1 MSAAAET
8 VVRPAGSSGRASG
21 ILFISDQGRTLLLRR
36 GKGGDHPLRWGLPGG
51 HLEEGE
57 TAETAARRE
66 VREETGYR
74 YRGDLSVIADD
85 GHFTTFI
92 AKGVKEFDVSLNDEH
107 DGFVWC
113 LPEEAPAELHPSLAD
128 TFRIATATTEL
139 DIARLIV
146 DGILPSPQIFANM
159 HLLALRIT
167 GTGHAYRTSIGEHVW
182 RDASLYLN
190 PEFLTRCNGL
200 TVIMDHPKGK
210 VMTQEDFKS
219 RSIGAIMLPYI
230 KDDEVWGIA
239 RVYDEKAMKEI
250 QTSKVSTSPCVVFDD
265 TAGNVTLKSDN
276 GQPILIEGRGFLL
289 DHLAIVTED
298 KGSLG
303 VWDKDG
309 EPTGVDLTHKEVT
322 AMTTA
327 TAKADDQGA
336 PDKLD
341 LILGKLDTITVRVDA
356 VEKNM
361 PAPALKEAADRKD
374 ADGSNSGKMDG
385 HGEIKPDADLG
396 EKGAE
401 GAEGKEKEV
410 TKEGGKVKKGEDQ
423 PAADKKAKKDADGK
437 PFEKKGEEDDCKADD
452 DMAAMNDAQMAAFAD
467 VQARADTVFA
477 AFNKSA
483 SRPLVGETVDN
494 YRKRLLRA
502 LQSHS
507 DAFKSV
513 ELRSISD
520 AALLDH
526 AERTILADAMKA
538 AKSPVAYGDALVE
551 CFETDRTG
559 RRISTFKG
567 PMDAWLGN
575 FKLPPMRAIQF
586 HTANNDRRH

>member
-190 PEFLTRCNGL
+190 PEFLARCNGL

-230 KDDEVWGIA
+230 NGDEVWGIA

-276 GQPILIEGRGFLL
+276 GI
-289 DHLAIVTED
+289 
-298 KGSLG
+298 
-303 VWDKDG
+303 
-309 EPTGVDLTHKEVT
+309 PTG
-322 AMTTA
+322 
-327 TAKADDQGA
+327 
-336 PDKLD
+336 
-341 LILGKLDTITVRVDA
+341 
-356 VEKNM
+356 
-361 PAPALKEAADRKD
+361 
-374 ADGSNSGKMDG
+374 
-385 HGEIKPDADLG
+385 
-396 EKGAE
+396 
-401 GAEGKEKEV
+401 
-410 TKEGGKVKKGEDQ
+410 
-423 PAADKKAKKDADGK
+423 
-437 PFEKKGEEDDCKADD
+437 
-452 DMAAMNDAQMAAFAD
+452 
-467 VQARADTVFA
+467 
-477 AFNKSA
+477 
-483 SRPLVGETVDN
+483 
-494 YRKRLLRA
+494 
-502 LQSHS
+502 
-507 DAFKSV
+507 
-513 ELRSISD
+513 
-520 AALLDH
+520 
-526 AERTILADAMKA
+526 
-538 AKSPVAYGDALVE
+538 SP
-551 CFETDRTG
+551 
-559 RRISTFKG
+559 
-567 PMDAWLGN
+567 
-575 FKLPPMRAIQF
+575 
-586 HTANNDRRH
+586 RHRD